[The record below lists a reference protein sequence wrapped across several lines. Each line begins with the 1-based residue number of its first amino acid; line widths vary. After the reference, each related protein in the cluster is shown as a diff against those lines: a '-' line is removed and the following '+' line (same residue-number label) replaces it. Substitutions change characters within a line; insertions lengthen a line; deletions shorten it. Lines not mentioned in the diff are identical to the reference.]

1 MRTTILPLVGRQTS
15 SKPRGIFC
23 SNFPAKIE
31 PFVDKVRGQSEKYYE
46 ALTDSARVAQIGFNW
61 TLDMERYCTVLKRRS
76 GNNKLLKRGSSNTK
90 LLNEYVKLMREGAR
104 NAQQQAEQLSGKFLR
119 VSAGL
124 RQVSRSSFLC
134 LIKCLIVIIFD
145 LDRNRLE
152 KSSRIVGPNH

>member
-1 MRTTILPLVGRQTS
+1 M
-15 SKPRGIFC
+15 
-23 SNFPAKIE
+23 
-31 PFVDKVRGQSEKYYE
+31 
-46 ALTDSARVAQIGFNW
+46 
-61 TLDMERYCTVLKRRS
+61 
-76 GNNKLLKRGSSNTK
+76 LKRGSGNNE

-134 LIKCLIVIIFD
+134 LIKCLIVILFD